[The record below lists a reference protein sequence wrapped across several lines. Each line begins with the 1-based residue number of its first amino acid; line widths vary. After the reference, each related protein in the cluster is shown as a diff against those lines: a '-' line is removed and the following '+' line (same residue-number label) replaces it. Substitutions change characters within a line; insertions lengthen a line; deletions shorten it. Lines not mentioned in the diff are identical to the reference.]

1 LTNPRTVLVDAHRG
15 ASATHPENT
24 LAAFRAAVEA
34 GADSVELD
42 VQLTSDG
49 VPVVIHDDSVDR
61 TTNGSG
67 AVTELTLKEIR
78 TLDAGSW
85 RHSRFSG
92 ERVPTLDETL
102 VLLASA
108 PRINMELKSEEPRLA
123 EVAVEAIEAR
133 RLHPGIMVSS
143 FHMQHLVA
151 VKRRLPGVRTH
162 LFLSNALPDGF
173 WERHGRWIGS
183 VGVRHDHVTE
193 SLVAQLRDH
202 GRPTWAWTVDDPA
215 RALEVADAGVEAITT
230 NDPVR
235 IIAALRD
242 AGYG

>member
-1 LTNPRTVLVDAHRG
+1 MTTPRTVLVDAHRG

-42 VQLTSDG
+42 VQLTADG
-49 VPVVIHDDSVDR
+49 EPVVIHDDTVDR

-67 AVTELTLKEIR
+67 AVAELPLKTIR
-78 TLDAGSW
+78 ALDAGSW
-85 RHSRFSG
+85 RHPRFSG
-92 ERVPTLDETL
+92 QRIPTLDETL
-102 VLLASA
+102 ELLAAA
-108 PRINMELKSEEPRLA
+108 PRINMELKSEDPRLA

-143 FHMQHLVA
+143 FLLRHLVA

-162 LFLSNALPDGF
+162 LFLTDALPDGF

-183 VGVRHDHVTE
+183 IGIREDHVTE
-193 SLVAQLRDH
+193 SLVTQLRDQ
-202 GRPTWAWTVDDPA
+202 GRPTWAWTVDDPS
-215 RALEVADAGVEAITT
+215 RALEL
-230 NDPVR
+230 
-235 IIAALRD
+235 AA
-242 AGYG
+242 